1 MVSGK
6 NIRIIP
12 RLDIKGSNVVKP
24 VHTEA
29 LRVVGN
35 PKEFAERYYK
45 EGADELIYLDVV
57 ASLYQRNLD
66 FDLLKSVTEN
76 IFIPV
81 TVGGGIRSIHDIN
94 NALRAGADKVA
105 INTYAIHN
113 PAFLTEAAK
122 EFGSQCI
129 VLYIEAK
136 RRPDGTYEVYTD
148 GGRERSGIEAVSW
161 ARRGIELGAG
171 EILVTSID
179 NDGTMRGY
187 DIDLIS
193 KISKFSPI
201 PVIAHGGAG
210 TPDSIKDAI
219 CDGRADAVSASSI
232 FHFKDYKAGDIKKYL
247 KERNINTRI

>member
-1 MVSGK
+1 MK

-12 RLDIKGSNVVKP
+12 RLDIKGPNVVKP

-35 PKEFAERYYK
+35 PEELARRYYE
-45 EGADELIYLDVV
+45 EGADELIYLDIV

-66 FDLLKSVTEN
+66 FDLLKSVTKN

-81 TVGGGIRSIHDIN
+81 TVGGGIKSIQDIN

-105 INTYAIHN
+105 INTYAARH
-113 PAFLTEAAK
+113 PEFLKEAAK

-136 RRPDGTYEVYTD
+136 KQPDGTYEAYTD
-148 GGRERSGIEAVSW
+148 GGRERSSINAVEW
-161 ARRGIELGAG
+161 ARRGIELGVG
-171 EILVTSID
+171 EILITSVD
-179 NDGTMRGY
+179 QDGTRRGY
-187 DIDLIS
+187 DVSLI
-193 KISKFSPI
+193 KQISNFSPV

-210 TPDSIKDAI
+210 DLKSIERVVAES
-219 CDGRADAVSASSI
+219 RADAVSASSI
-232 FHFKDYKAGDIKKYL
+232 FHYKDFNISEIKNYL
-247 KERNINTRI
+247 REKNINVRMA